1 MLSLRPPVHGAST
14 AMPVSTR
21 RCDRV
26 EARRISDSPMNR
38 TTAIPSDRAD
48 EPEFGDAPTATEAGL
63 GALPPGAWLDEYE
76 LRTVLDEGR
85 RSIRYVA
92 TDHALQRDVVVR
104 EYLPAGLAC
113 RGATAEVRPIAE
125 DCAEAFARGLRDFVD
140 EARLLASLE
149 DPALPRVFR
158 AWEANGTAYMAMT
171 HVEGVGLDLARAAM
185 ARPPDEAWLRGLLIP
200 LLDALEQLHA
210 SGRFDW
216 DISPHSIL
224 LLPDGRPMLCGSDDG
239 PQSGAGPERT
249 VPMLPAPAYAP
260 IERQAEMTQLQQGP
274 WTSLYSIAAVA
285 YYCIAGRPPLAA
297 TVRAVDDPLEPLFAV
312 VDRLGR
318 QFPEVTYSVALVS
331 TIERALRVRPQER
344 PQSVAEFRQ
353 ALLGGRGATAQPATQ
368 QSSHWDEPA
377 VSRYGFTGPTSFGD
391 WPPLAQGSV
400 AEDAFRTAPDPWPPA
415 IDPRPEPYS
424 DSTVAHATD
433 IGRAAAAEPSPLA
446 DPAASGGVA
455 NTPAPRADA
464 AGPGGF
470 RAEGGSRRTGG
481 GRRYLFLGLGAAV
494 FVALA
499 VGGASIWLDLR
510 DASLVRRS
518 TTQGG
523 VPAPPVVAVA
533 PAASGASSLPTGPM
547 GAADGL
553 SSVPSSATPTGVDP
567 VPPATPTGL
576 AAAPSAMA
584 GAVAPA
590 VDPTPGEAPTEG
602 LPDPSPAT
610 GEPAPPPPPAAEVA
624 VEQVESPV
632 VAAVEEPVE
641 AETTGSATAEVA
653 NPPPPKVVQRAIDNP
668 RELCAPR
675 TRFALYRCMTLECE
689 RPRFYDHPECRYL
702 RATDEVRPLQ

>member
-1 MLSLRPPVHGAST
+1 
-14 AMPVSTR
+14 
-21 RCDRV
+21 
-26 EARRISDSPMNR
+26 MNR

-48 EPEFGDAPTATEAGL
+48 DPEFGDASAATEAGR
-63 GALPPGAWLDEYE
+63 GALPPGVRLDEYE
-76 LRTVLDEGR
+76 LRAVLDEGR

-113 RGATAEVRPIAE
+113 RGATTEVRPIG
-125 DCAEAFARGLRDFVD
+125 DDRAEAFAQGLRGFVD
-140 EARLLASLE
+140 EARLLARLE
-149 DPALPRVFR
+149 DPALPRVYR

-171 HVEGVGLDLARAAM
+171 HVEGIGLDLARAAM
-185 ARPPDEAWLRGLLIP
+185 ARPPEEAWLHGLLMP

-210 SGRFDW
+210 AGRYDW
-216 DISPHSIL
+216 DISPESIL
-224 LLPDGRPMLCGSDDG
+224 LLPDGRPMLYGCDAG
-239 PQSGAGPERT
+239 PPPGADPERT
-249 VPMLPAPAYAP
+249 VPMSPAPAYAP
-260 IERQAEMTQLQQGP
+260 IERHAEMTQLQQGP

-285 YYCIAGRPPLAA
+285 YYCIGGRPPLAA

-318 QFPEVTYSVALVS
+318 QFPDVTYSVALVS

-353 ALLGGRGATAQPATQ
+353 ALLGGRGAAAQPATQ
-368 QSSHWDEPA
+368 PASHWDEPT

-391 WPPLAQGSV
+391 WPPLAPGG
-400 AEDAFRTAPDPWPPA
+400 AADDALRATPEPWPPA

-424 DSTVAHATD
+424 ASTVAGEVD
-433 IGRAAAAEPSPLA
+433 IGRAAAAEPPSLA
-446 DPAASGGVA
+446 DPVAAGDVGYS
-455 NTPAPRADA
+455 PELRADA
-464 AGPGGF
+464 AGPHGDH
-470 RAEGGSRRTGG
+470 AEAGSRTGG
-481 GRRYLFLGLGAAV
+481 GRRHLLLGLGAAV

-533 PAASGASSLPTGPM
+533 PAASGASSVPTGPM

-553 SSVPSSATPTGVDP
+553 SSAPSSATPTGIDP
-567 VPPATPTGL
+567 VPPPTPTGL
-576 AAAPSAMA
+576 AAASSAMA

-590 VDPTPGEAPTEG
+590 VDPTPGEAPTDG

-653 NPPPPKVVQRAIDNP
+653 NPPSPKVVQRAIDNP

-689 RPRFYDHPECRYL
+689 RPRFFDHPECRYL